1 MMMMVSRS
9 TTSLPFRFVGSL
21 EGDGLRELTFGTRI
35 LLQLFLEQADP
46 SGPSGDHAGE
56 IRSLSRSSGGRHWA
70 KRRSESQGRRKELV
84 TVGL

>member
-1 MMMMVSRS
+1 MMVSHSNASLLIPGRS
-9 TTSLPFRFVGSL
+9 FSSN
-21 EGDGLRELTFGTRI
+21 LTFGTRI

-46 SGPSGDHAGE
+46 SRSSGDHAGE